1 MPDYQAPDGA
11 YPILLTAFNEN
22 DALDLP
28 AIGSLLDFYKS
39 LGVPG
44 VLALGQASEVLYLDD
59 DERLRV
65 AQHVADHP
73 SGGMTIA
80 TVGNFGATLSQQ
92 AASLQSI
99 YEMGSDVAVV
109 ALSLL
114 PSAQNL
120 ADQLLAI
127 SSLVG
132 DHVRLGIYELPQ
144 PEHRLLTPAEVGR
157 AAASGRYYFMKD
169 TCREIAPFSAKLRA
183 AAGSALKLFQANLK
197 VLPPS
202 MEAGSHGFC
211 GWLPMVSPELSAQV
225 CDMSLPAEIRKEA
238 HDRLTAFNE
247 VMVAGG
253 FPASAK
259 HILARRGVAI
269 QPYSRA
275 ESARRF
281 FEAGPAALDQ
291 YIAENEPFTAVAMAE
306 TR

>member
-1 MPDYQAPDGA
+1 MSDYQAPDGA
-11 YPILLTAFNEN
+11 YPILLTAFDEN

-28 AIGSLLDFYKS
+28 AIGSLLDFYQRVG
-39 LGVPG
+39 LPG
-44 VLALGQASEVLYLDD
+44 VLALGQASEVLYLDH
-59 DERLRV
+59 DERLALAEYV
-65 AQHVADHP
+65 GNHP
-73 SGGMTIA
+73 TGDLTIA

-92 AASLQSI
+92 AACLQSI
-99 YEMGSDVAVV
+99 YEMGSDIAVV

-120 ADQLLAI
+120 AHQLLAI

-144 PEHRLLTPAEVGR
+144 PEHRLLSPDEVGR
-157 AAASGRYYFMKD
+157 VAASGRYYFMKD
-169 TCREIAPFSAKLRA
+169 TCREIAPFSAKLRS
-183 AAGSALKLFQANLK
+183 AAGSALKLFQANLA

-202 MEAGSHGFC
+202 MDAGSHGFC

-225 CDMSLPAEIRKEA
+225 CDMSLPAAIRQEA
-238 HDRLTAFNE
+238 HERLTAFNE

-259 HILARRGVAI
+259 HILARRGVPI
-269 QPYSRA
+269 QAYSRA
-275 ESARRF
+275 ESARQF
-281 FEAGPAALDQ
+281 FDLGPAALDQ
-291 YIAENEPFTAVAMAE
+291 YLAENQPFTALAMAE

>member
-11 YPILLTAFNEN
+11 YPILLTAFDEN